1 MRVEQFLKK
10 TKYESSEDLSTQIEL
25 WAYII
30 SQHYGMSLAEV
41 YDLPPRL
48 FKQSL
53 VWAMVATEEKTKESE
68 RRRQQ
73 AKGGDRETVGLDYSL
88 LEWE

>member
-1 MRVEQFLKK
+1 MRVERFLKK
-10 TKYESSEDLSTQIEL
+10 TTYDSGEDLATQIEL

-41 YDLPPRL
+41 YALSPRL

-73 AKGGDRETVGLDYSL
+73 AKGGDRETVSLDYSFL
-88 LEWE
+88 DWE